1 MIIKKILDLRQQ
13 RELENLKAEN
23 EELRVQLQEQSDA
36 LTELAELIEGGE
48 KDG

>member
-13 RELENLKAEN
+13 REFENLKAEN

-36 LTELAELIEGGE
+36 LAELAELIEGGE
-48 KDG
+48 EDG